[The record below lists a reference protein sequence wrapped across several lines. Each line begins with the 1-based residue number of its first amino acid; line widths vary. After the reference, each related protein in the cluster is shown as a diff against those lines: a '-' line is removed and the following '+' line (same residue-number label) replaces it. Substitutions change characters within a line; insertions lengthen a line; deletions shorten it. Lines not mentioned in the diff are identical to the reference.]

1 VRDQRLGGALPGTG
15 IGQFGFS
22 ARGPLFGFIGALRT
36 EPYQRLERFDIVR
49 QGRNG
54 GVHNLDGIIK
64 NLPDEAENA
73 ASAKKICA
81 YPALCGR
88 QLYCGFRQST
98 PSSRQASCELVSDT
112 TPSFAAGQMN
122 FPRSNRFEYNDIPR
136 PSCQI
141 IFTSAPL
148 RPRKTQ
154 RSPANGSREKLCC
167 TIAAKLCMPRR
178 ISVWP
183 IAIHTRAPAGIIA
196 GLERCRHQ
204 GSWCRRRYA
213 HAPFATQIHD
223 DHRHCGLVR
232 ILLFAIVNHRLG
244 ELRQGGRLP
253 QLVAPRVN
261 ARRGNIVPTRHSQ
274 NAGPRRKASAK
285 IWSRSSSLHRRRR
298 SGPVIT
304 VICRIHCS

>member
-1 VRDQRLGGALPGTG
+1 MVGERFFNWPLALKGGDVRRLCRGGLGGQIIFGGVGLQIFELKLHLRKKPAGAFGAGAVLLAPELGDLQLVVRDQRLGGALPGTG
-15 IGQFGFS
+15 IGQFCFS

-54 GVHNLDGIIK
+54 GVHNLDGIIE

-73 ASAKKICA
+73 ASAEKICA

-196 GLERCRHQ
+196 G
-204 GSWCRRRYA
+204 
-213 HAPFATQIHD
+213 P
-223 DHRHCGLVR
+223 
-232 ILLFAIVNHRLG
+232 
-244 ELRQGGRLP
+244 
-253 QLVAPRVN
+253 
-261 ARRGNIVPTRHSQ
+261 
-274 NAGPRRKASAK
+274 
-285 IWSRSSSLHRRRR
+285 
-298 SGPVIT
+298 
-304 VICRIHCS
+304 